1 MTFSIGVDIGG
12 TKIAAAL
19 VDTSTGA
26 IRACAKVATPPSGST
41 QSVLD
46 TIRAVIASLKAPV
59 GLPIGIGVCEFV
71 DNARVIQSSYSVDLK
86 HIDLGKA
93 LKDLGEITVG
103 SDVRAG
109 AIAEFAFG
117 AARGSAST
125 FYVSAGTGISSCML
139 LNGVPLTG
147 AHGMAIVLGAP
158 PVEIVASGRSLDHRR
173 KDEKFSE
180 DQFRDKIKEAGQKTG
195 QVVATLANALDPELI
210 VIGGGLGISEPFFSS
225 LADTV
230 HLLTHKDV
238 PSPYRVVPAELGAD
252 SGVIGAA
259 LLTCDDPNGINKGNH

>member
-1 MTFSIGVDIGG
+1 MGGKLTISIGVDIGG

-26 IRACAKVATPPSGST
+26 ILASAKVTTPSSGHT
-41 QSVLD
+41 EKVLD
-46 TIRAVIASLKAPV
+46 AIREVVAILKAPV
-59 GLPIGIGVCEFV
+59 GLHIGIGVCEFV

-86 HIDLGKA
+86 HIDLREA
-93 LKDLGEITVG
+93 LKDLGEINVG

-109 AIAEFAFG
+109 AIAEYRFG

-139 LNGVPLTG
+139 LNGVPITG
-147 AHGMAIVLGAP
+147 AHGLAIVLGAP
-158 PVEIVASGRSLDHRR
+158 PIEILASGRSLDLLRR
-173 KDEKFSE
+173 NQEFSE
-180 DQFRDKIKEAGQKTG
+180 NQFREKVKEAGHKTG

-210 VIGGGLGISEPFFSS
+210 VVGGGLGISEPFFTS

-230 HLLTHKDV
+230 HLLTHEDV
-238 PSPYRVVPAELGAD
+238 PSPYRVVPAELGAE

-259 LLTCDDPNGINKGNH
+259 LLTCDDLE

>member
-1 MTFSIGVDIGG
+1 MTFRIGVDIGG

-19 VDTSTGA
+19 VDTSTGE
-26 IRACAKVATPPSGST
+26 IGTCAKVATPSSGNT
-41 QSVLD
+41 QKVLGA
-46 TIRAVIASLKAPV
+46 IREVVARLKAPE

-71 DNARVIQSSYSVDLK
+71 DNAQVIQSSYSVDLK

-93 LKDLGEITVG
+93 LKGLGEITVG

-139 LNGVPLTG
+139 LNGVPLMG

-158 PVEIVASGRSLDHRR
+158 PVEIEASGRSLDRQRR
-173 KDEKFSE
+173 DEKFSE

>member
-1 MTFSIGVDIGG
+1 MAFSIGVDIGG

-19 VDTSTGA
+19 VDTSAGA
-26 IRACAKVATPPSGST
+26 IRASAKVATPSSGNT
-41 QSVLD
+41 QRVLD
-46 TIRAVIASLKAPV
+46 AIREVIASLEAPA
-59 GLPIGIGVCEFV
+59 GLPIGMGVCEFV

-86 HIDLGKA
+86 HIDLGRE
-93 LKDLGEITVG
+93 LKSLGEITVG

-109 AIAEFAFG
+109 AIAEFRFG

-125 FYVSAGTGISSCML
+125 FYVSAGTGISSCIL
-139 LNGVPLTG
+139 LNGVPVMG
-147 AHGMAIVLGAP
+147 AHGLAIVLGAP
-158 PVEIVASGRSLDHRR
+158 PVEILASGRSLDLRR
-173 KDEKFSE
+173 RDEKFSE
-180 DQFRDKIKEAGQKTG
+180 DQSRDKIKEAGQKTG

-230 HLLTHKDV
+230 HLLTHEDV
-238 PSPYRVVPAELGAD
+238 PSPYRVIPAELGAE

-259 LLTCDDPNGINKGNH
+259 LLTCDDPNGADRENH